1 MTISLKIVI
10 KKVIFMVTLEKIQKA
25 IIEAIRQSGIKQAE
39 LGEKIGVSQST
50 IAHYLRGRILPSLD
64 TLSRLCTVLD
74 LDANEIL
81 CVERPKDY

>member
-1 MTISLKIVI
+1 
-10 KKVIFMVTLEKIQKA
+10 MVTIEKIQNA
-25 IIEAIRQSGIKQAE
+25 IVESIKQSGMKQEE

-50 IAHYLRGRILPSLD
+50 IAHYLRRRIMPSLD
-64 TLSRLCTVLD
+64 TLSRLCSVLD

>member
-1 MTISLKIVI
+1 MTISLKIII
-10 KKVIFMVTLEKIQKA
+10 KRNNFMVMIEKIQNA
-25 IIEAIRQSGIKQAE
+25 IIEAIKQSGMKQEE

-50 IAHYLRGRILPSLD
+50 IAHYLRRRIMPSLD
-64 TLSRLCTVLD
+64 TLSRLCSVLD